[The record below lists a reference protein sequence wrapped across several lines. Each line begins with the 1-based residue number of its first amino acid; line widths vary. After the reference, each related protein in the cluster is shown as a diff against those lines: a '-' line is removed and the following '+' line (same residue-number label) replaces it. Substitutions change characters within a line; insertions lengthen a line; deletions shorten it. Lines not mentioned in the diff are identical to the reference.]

1 MSKNRTRMADIA
13 SHAGVSIAT
22 VSRVF
27 NGVGQVSDDT
37 RYRVLTAIDELGY
50 ERPSMLA
57 DDNRLIIGVIVPE
70 LTNPIFATFA
80 HTLHTEVDRAGG
92 QAFIASQTPGTT
104 SEEEHTQAFLARGV
118 SGLIFVSG
126 RHADLQADLSRYTN
140 LSQIHLPFVTINGAR
155 NEVQAPDFSTE
166 DALGI
171 RASVQHLKEL
181 GHRKIAMLGGRHH
194 VVPALRKGEA
204 FRQVISQELG
214 IPDPTV
220 VETFYTYEAAA
231 SATHSLIDTGI
242 TAIIAGS
249 DLQAMGAIRTIQS
262 RGMSVPGDISVI
274 GFDDSFLVPHLSPAL
289 TTVRQPVEAISHSA
303 VSSLFDAIHSQKPQ
317 QHQDFAFTPD
327 LVVRASTGR
336 ARF

>member
-80 HTLHTEVDRAGG
+80 HTLHAEVNRAGG
-92 QAFIASQTPGTT
+92 QAFIASQTPGATT
-104 SEEEHTQAFLARGV
+104 EEDHTQAFLARGV

-126 RHADLQADLSRYTN
+126 RHADLQADLSRYSN
-140 LSQIHLPFVTINGAR
+140 LTQIHMPFVTINGAR
-155 NEVQAPDFSTE
+155 SEVQAPDFSTE

-171 RASVQHLKEL
+171 RASIQHLKEL

-194 VVPALRKGEA
+194 VVPALRKAEA
-204 FRQVISQELG
+204 FRQVMAQELG
-214 IPDPTV
+214 VSAPKI

-231 SATHSLIDTGI
+231 SATHGLIDAGI

-262 RGMSVPGDISVI
+262 RGLNVPGDISVI
-274 GFDDSFLVPHLSPAL
+274 GFDDSFLMPHLWPAL
-289 TTVRQPVEAISHSA
+289 TTVRQPIGAIAHSA
-303 VSSLFDAIHSQKPQ
+303 VSSLFDAIHSQTPQ

-327 LVVRASTGR
+327 LVVRGSTGR
-336 ARF
+336 ATF

>member
-104 SEEEHTQAFLARGV
+104 SEEEHTQAFLARSV

-126 RHADLQADLSRYTN
+126 RHADLQADLSRYSN

-155 NEVQAPDFSTE
+155 SEVQAPDFSTE

-171 RASVQHLKEL
+171 RASIQHLKEL
-181 GHRKIAMLGGRHH
+181 GHRKIAML

-204 FRQVISQELG
+204 FRQVMSEELG

-262 RGMSVPGDISVI
+262 RGLSVPGDISVI
-274 GFDDSFLVPHLSPAL
+274 GFDDSFLMPHLSPAL

-327 LVVRASTGR
+327 LVVRGSTGR

>member
-80 HTLHTEVDRAGG
+80 HTLHSEVDRAGA

-140 LSQIHLPFVTINGAR
+140 LSQIHMPFVTINGAR
-155 NEVQAPDFSTE
+155 KEVQAPDFSTE

-171 RASVQHLKEL
+171 RASIQHLKEL

-194 VVPALRKGEA
+194 VVPARRKAEA
-204 FRQVISQELG
+204 FRHVMAQEFG
-214 IPDPTV
+214 ITTPTII
-220 VETFYTYEAAA
+220 ETFYTYA
-231 SATHSLIDTGI
+231 
-242 TAIIAGS
+242 
-249 DLQAMGAIRTIQS
+249 
-262 RGMSVPGDISVI
+262 
-274 GFDDSFLVPHLSPAL
+274 DSQPSSPARIS
-289 TTVRQPVEAISHSA
+289 RQWEQSEQSN
-303 VSSLFDAIHSQKPQ
+303 LE
-317 QHQDFAFTPD
+317 
-327 LVVRASTGR
+327 ASTSPETSR
-336 ARF
+336 